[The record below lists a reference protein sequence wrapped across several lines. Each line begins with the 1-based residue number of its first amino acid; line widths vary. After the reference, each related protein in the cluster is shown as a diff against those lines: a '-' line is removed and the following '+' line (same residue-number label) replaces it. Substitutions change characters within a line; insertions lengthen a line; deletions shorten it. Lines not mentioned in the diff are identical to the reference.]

1 MDAKTEE
8 KNDQNTSVQKKQA
21 FETIVQHYLESNP
34 SIKENNQM
42 KELEIR
48 FGTNPKIA
56 RPISKIDYDNV
67 VQHLYSNGFKTDNVY
82 GHQMLRINNEYLD
95 KNTGKKRISN
105 VRAEING
112 SDLIQEY
119 CKTNNLQKLINM
131 PSTAFGEIK
140 FTQKLPATTKT
151 GERIQRLD
159 MEDFNMRVSYQSEQD
174 YHPST
179 YLARDILSKWEDSLK
194 LFRAMNRVRFY
205 HEDYPLF
212 FDLSIVRNSKKM
224 NRIPVPNYTIQEAGV
239 FSNIESYEIEI
250 EMDNSKVGLTSEYN
264 TVAKVA
270 NSIRKA
276 IRIVL
281 SGLQGSH
288 YPISYK
294 ERDTVLQDYMKMLH
308 GEVYETPRR
317 VFPKDFIGPSSYT
330 LQMENIIENAENSN
344 VANIRKNYTVTDKA
358 DGDRKLLYVSENGKI
373 YLIDTNMNVMFTGM
387 KTDQKETF
395 QSLLDGEHIVYDKS
409 GKLFNMYAAFDVY
422 CIHKKSTRSFEFT
435 KTFEVEKEEEAKAE
449 ANEKIEEKQY
459 RLFLLNEF
467 IQKLKPKSVVEKTAN
482 TEVSKEK
489 NDKSLPIQIICKQF
503 YQDNEHISI
512 FDGCS
517 KILSNVN
524 DGIYEY
530 NTDGLIFTPSR
541 LPVAGNEVNGMPG
554 PLYKTTWDYSFKWKP
569 SEFNTID
576 FLVSV
581 KKDKTGKDEMHNIF
595 QDGTNMQG
603 STSVKQY
610 KTLILRCG
618 FDEKKHGFLNPFNDM
633 IQDNLPTY
641 DDVDNEETY
650 KPVPFQ
656 PTNPYDINASLCNIF
671 LQEDGTRTYMITE
684 EGDYFEEDTIVEF
697 KYEMNNEPGWRWKP
711 LRVRYDK
718 TADLKRSGKNFGNAY
733 HVANSNWHSIHH
745 PITSEMISTGL
756 NIPELETNDDVYYNR
771 TKKETSTQGLRD
783 FHNLFVKL
791 NLIQGVSNR
800 GDTLV
805 DYAVGMAGDLPK
817 WIRSKLKFVLGVDV
831 SKDNIMNQ
839 LSGACARYLK
849 ARKKH
854 HKIPNAIFLHGDSG
868 KNIRKGDAYYTEK
881 DKQISKA
888 IFGSGVKDPD
898 VIGKGVYKN
907 YGIGQNG
914 FEISS
919 CQFAMHYFFEN
930 ELSLHSFLRNVSE
943 CTKVNGKF
951 IGTCYDGKTVF
962 NLLRNKKKEEG
973 FAIFKKDKKIF
984 ELSKMYDQTGF
995 PDDDLSLGYGINV
1008 YQETINKVF
1017 REYLVNFDYLIRI
1030 MEDYGFV
1037 LVSDE
1042 EAKQMKLPNPTGL
1055 FRELYDAM
1063 ETEIKIDSRKK
1074 SDYKDALYMSPEEKR
1089 ISFMNRY
1096 FVFKKMRN
1104 VDAQKIESLLKKQT
1118 KLSDDYEV
1126 PGENTDTPDFPGTPE
1141 GTPPDIQIQRAKEAE
1156 ENEYVENTPEFHRTP
1171 EGTPPDIQIQRAK
1184 EAEDKKK
1191 KKPTIKKTKKKLMI
1205 TAPEND

>member
-8 KNDQNTSVQKKQA
+8 KNDQKTSVQKKQE
-21 FETIVQHYLESNP
+21 FETIIQHYLESNP
-34 SIKENNQM
+34 AIKDNNQT

-67 VQHLYSNGFKTDNVY
+67 VQYLYSNGFKTDNVY

-112 SDLIQEY
+112 ADLIQEY
-119 CKTNNLQKLINM
+119 CKSNNLQKLINM

-140 FTQKLPATTKT
+140 FTQKLPATTQK
-151 GERIQRLD
+151 GERIQKLD
-159 MEDFNMRVSYQSEQD
+159 MEDFNLRVSYQSEQD

-212 FDLSIVRNSKKM
+212 FDISIVRNSKKM
-224 NRIPVPNYTIQEAGV
+224 NKVPVPKYTIQEAEV

-250 EMDNSKVGLTSEYN
+250 EMDNSKIGLSNEFN
-264 TVAKVA
+264 TVAKIA

-294 ERDTVLQDYMKMLH
+294 ERDLVLQDYMKLLH
-308 GEVYETPRR
+308 GNEYETPRK
-317 VFPKDFIGPSSYT
+317 VLPKDFIGPSSYT
-330 LQMENIIENAENSN
+330 LQMENIIEDAENSN

-358 DGDRKLLYVSENGKI
+358 DGDRKLLYISESGKI
-373 YLIDTNMNVMFTGM
+373 YMIDTNMNVMFTGM
-387 KTDQKETF
+387 KTDMKGTTDT
-395 QSLLDGEHIVYDKS
+395 LLDGEHIVYDKS
-409 GKLFNMYAAFDVY
+409 GKLLNMYAAFDIY
-422 CIHKKSTRSFEFT
+422 FKYKKPMRGFEFT
-435 KTFEVEKEEEAKAE
+435 KTAE
-449 ANEKIEEKQY
+449 AEKIEEEQEQEEKEEGEVKQY
-459 RLFLLNEF
+459 RLDLLYEF
-467 IQKLKPKSVVEKTAN
+467 IRDLRPKSVVEKASN
-482 TEVSKEK
+482 PEVSKEK
-489 NDKSLPIQIICKQF
+489 NDKTLPVQIKCKEF
-503 YQDNEHISI
+503 YQDSDETTI

-524 DGIYEY
+524 DGLYEY

-541 LPVAGNEVNGMPG
+541 LPVAGTELNGMPG

-581 KKDKTGKDEMHNIF
+581 KKDKTGKDEIHNVF
-595 QDGTNMQG
+595 QDGINMQS
-603 STSVKQY
+603 STNVKQY

-641 DDVDNEETY
+641 QDVDNEDTY

-656 PTNPYDINASLCNIF
+656 PTDPFDKNASLCNIF
-671 LQEDGTRTYMITE
+671 LKEDGSKTYMTTE
-684 EGDYFEEDTIVEF
+684 EGDYFEEDMIVEF
-697 KYEMNNEPGWRWKP
+697 KYEMDNEPGWRWKP

-756 NIPELETNDDVYYNR
+756 NIPEVETNDDVYYNR
-771 TKKETSTQGLRD
+771 TKRETSTQGLRD

-800 GDTLV
+800 GDTLI

-817 WIRSKLKFVLGVDV
+817 WIRSKLKFVFGVDI

-839 LSGACARYLK
+839 LTGACARYLK

-854 HKIPNAIFLHGDSG
+854 YKIPNAIFLHGDSG

-888 IFGSGVKDPD
+888 IFGSGAKDPN

-907 YGIGQNG
+907 YGIGQTG

-930 ELSLHSFLRNVSE
+930 EQSLHSFLRNVSE

-995 PDDDLSLGYGINV
+995 PDDELSLGYGINV

-1017 REYLVNFDYLIRI
+1017 REYLVNFEYLIRI

-1037 LVSDE
+1037 LITDE

-1055 FRELYDAM
+1055 FRELFDSM
-1063 ETEIKIDSRKK
+1063 EEEVKIDSRKK

-1104 VDAQKIESLLKKQT
+1104 VDAQKMESLLKKQS
-1118 KLSDDYEV
+1118 KISEEYEV
-1126 PGENTDTPDFPGTPE
+1126 PSENAETPEFPGTPD
-1141 GTPPDIQIQRAKEAE
+1141 GTPPDIQIQRAKEA
-1156 ENEYVENTPEFHRTP
+1156 
-1171 EGTPPDIQIQRAK
+1171 K
-1184 EAEDKKK
+1184 EKET
-1191 KKPTIKKTKKKLMI
+1191 KKPSVKKTKKKILI